1 MGHLHILVL
10 HQTACDADVAVVL
23 RGPGRR
29 GGDRGHPAAWTVL
42 HPPGPVHGH
51 VEGHDQ
57 VTVLLGRNNRESYFI
72 YSINDRSIEDSYN
85 RCSIV
90 GV

>member
-10 HQTACDADVAVVL
+10 QQTTCDADVAVVL

-29 GGDRGHPAAWTVL
+29 RGDQGHPAAWTIL

-57 VTVLLGRNNRESYFI
+57 VTVLQAET
-72 YSINDRSIEDSYN
+72 IERAILYTVEMIEVLRIATID
-85 RCSIV
+85 V
-90 GV
+90 LL